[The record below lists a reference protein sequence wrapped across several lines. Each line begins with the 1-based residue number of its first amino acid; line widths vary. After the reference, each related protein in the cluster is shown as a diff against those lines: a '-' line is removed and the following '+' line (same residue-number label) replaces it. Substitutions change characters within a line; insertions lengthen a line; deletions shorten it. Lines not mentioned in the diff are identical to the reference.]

1 MKKSKIILL
10 IVLILATVIGIG
22 VFLFAKTDLLKSN
35 GEVFFEYLSQSVEE
49 TEGILNPKIAETYT
63 SIKNKEK
70 YEIKTTLDIE
80 YSEGGEMSNPFNDV
94 SVITLTQK
102 DTNYDYSDFKL
113 LFGDQNV
120 IELEGIQDNAI
131 VGIRFSNLL
140 SRFVSIDMDK
150 ELQIAEG
157 DNNEEKVS
165 DLEESIT
172 ETKKVIIDLMS
183 NDSKEYLK
191 NKYLNIIVN
200 TLKMANFSKQ
210 SGSTITLDSEQKNVD
225 MYVAEISSNDMQ
237 NFMLEILKE
246 IKSEEKFSNIY
257 SKYPALEKHL
267 ENLIRKIEVSEIPV
281 TKVMVY
287 KKGSQAVGIGID
299 YGSKQIISYINNKE
313 NSIQMQYNALNSEVQ
328 KTIVIKTA
336 QKAEAS
342 QKNYTTAIKYIN
354 GEDVAECNISAN
366 TNENNMNYNIEYK
379 KGIKKLVINL
389 TNNIFDEISEKVKLD
404 SENNLVLNDL
414 DTTSLSSTIGVLV
427 TQVPSLLKTRFDW
440 LLNKVNSTEGFSNII
455 SNINKFLKDT
465 GNDEE
470 DANSTTNNEKEQL
483 EINQFNAK
491 FEFYNG
497 TGKTYDDIKQLLESV
512 KDNLIDVEFTM
523 VNTETSG
530 NKQKQSIK
538 LNIQKDTENNELA
551 DSIMTKI
558 EERKNYEITI
568 NYNSESGLID
578 SITILEE

>member
-10 IVLILATVIGIG
+10 IVFILAIVIGIG
-22 VFLFAKTDLLKSN
+22 VFLFAKTDLFKSN
-35 GEVFFEYLSQSVEE
+35 GEIFFEYLSQSVEE
-49 TEGILNPKIAETYT
+49 TGEILNPKIIETYT

-70 YEIKTTLDIE
+70 YEIETTLDIE
-80 YSEGGEMSNPFNDV
+80 YSEGGEMSNPFNEV
-94 SVITLTQK
+94 SIITLTQK

-120 IELEGIQDNAI
+120 IELEGIQDNTI

-165 DLEESIT
+165 NLEESII
-172 ETKKVIIDLMS
+172 ETKNAIADLIS
-183 NDSKEYLK
+183 NDNKEYLK

-200 TLKMANFSKQ
+200 TLKTANFSKQ
-210 SGSTITLDSEQKNVD
+210 SNSTITVDSEQKKVD
-225 MYVAEISSNDMQ
+225 MYVAEISSNNMQ
-237 NFMLEILKE
+237 NLMLEILRE

-257 SKYPALEKHL
+257 NKYPALENHL

-281 TKVMVY
+281 TKVIAY
-287 KKGSQAVGIGID
+287 KKGSQAVGIEID

-313 NSIQMQYNALNSEVQ
+313 NSIQVQYNALNSEVQ
-328 KTIVIKTA
+328 KTIVVKTV
-336 QKAEAS
+336 QTTDAS
-342 QKNYTTAIKYIN
+342 QKNYTTTIKYAN
-354 GEDVAECNISAN
+354 GEEIKECKISAN

-379 KGIKKLVINL
+379 KGIQKLVINL
-389 TNNIFDEISEKVKLD
+389 TSSIFDEISEKVKLD
-404 SENNLVLNDL
+404 SGNNLVLNDL
-414 DTTSLSSTIGVLV
+414 DTTSLSNTIGVLV

-440 LLNKVNSTEGFSNII
+440 LLNKINSTESFSNII
-455 SNINKFLKDT
+455 SSINKFLTET

-470 DANSTTNNEKEQL
+470 DANNTINNEKEQVG
-483 EINQFNAK
+483 INQFNAK
-491 FEFYNG
+491 FEFYKG
-497 TGKTYDDIKQLLESV
+497 TKKTYDDIKQLLESV
-512 KDNLIDVEFTM
+512 KDNLKDVEFSM
-523 VNTETSG
+523 VDTGTSS

-538 LNIQKDTENNELA
+538 LNIQKDTENHELT